1 MSATP
6 IKTSAPPSDALD
18 LRDWID
24 AQVVALGHS
33 WVGELEPRK
42 REEAEFHDE
51 YRHDHINERHG
62 TSPNHRFYEA
72 AAVVSDYTEE
82 WLARVAGRTP
92 ATFLDFACGDGQ
104 HTIKAAKAG
113 AELAVGIDIS
123 ETSIRNAVENA
134 ERAGVSERSRFL
146 QRDCENTTLPTAA
159 FSACL
164 CSGMLH
170 HLDLSRALPELARV
184 MRPGGRVLCVEAL
197 GYNPLIQ
204 LYRNRTPLLRT
215 EWEKKHILTLREV
228 RFARRWFRVEN
239 VRFFLMA
246 APLATLLPSGPARRL
261 GLSLGQR
268 LDALLTRIPGVRLW
282 SWQFAFE
289 LVKPD

>member
-1 MSATP
+1 MLR
-6 IKTSAPPSDALD
+6 PPSDALE

-24 AQVVALGHS
+24 TQVVALGDS
-33 WVGELEPRK
+33 WVDELEPRK

-51 YRHDHINERHG
+51 YRLDHANEQHG
-62 TSPNHRFYEA
+62 TSSNHRFYEA
-72 AAVVSDYTEE
+72 AGVVSDYTEK
-82 WLARVAGRTP
+82 WLARVAGVAP
-92 ATFLDFACGDGQ
+92 ATFLDFACGDGHQ
-104 HTIKAAKAG
+104 TIRAAQAG

-123 ETSIRNAVENA
+123 ETSVRNAVENA
-134 ERAGVSERSRFL
+134 RIAGVSERSRFL
-146 QRDCENTTLPTAA
+146 QRDCENTMLPTAA

-204 LYRNRTPLLRT
+204 LYRNRTPSLRT

-228 RFARRWFRVEN
+228 SFARRWFRAEN
-239 VRFFLMA
+239 LRFFLLT
-246 APLATLLPSGPARRL
+246 APLATLLPNGPTRRL

-268 LDALLTRIPGVRLW
+268 LDALLTRMPGVRLW